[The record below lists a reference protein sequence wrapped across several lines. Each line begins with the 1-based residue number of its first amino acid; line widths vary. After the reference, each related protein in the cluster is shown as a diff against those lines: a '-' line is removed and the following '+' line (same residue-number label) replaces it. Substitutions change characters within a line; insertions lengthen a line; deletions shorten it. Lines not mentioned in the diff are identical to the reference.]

1 MKNFFKL
8 LFASVALVAVVGCES
23 VETNG
28 NNTNGGNKDDN
39 NKLPTPN
46 AAATIIENE
55 IVVTWEP
62 VEFAIRYDLTLNGG
76 EAVSADASPYSFKD
90 LDYGTEYTI
99 TVVAISADESV
110 KANSEP
116 KVLTVD
122 IPALEVPVYR
132 EWYSASAALAISN
145 NGRWVVGGFQHNGF
159 IYDLQNNKQEEL
171 SGYEFSDISDNGVAV
186 GAYFD
191 TEDSG
196 GVAVYYKDGE
206 CFEVDLGELP
216 GNLYASNLTG
226 ITPDGEYAVGWYW
239 DYANTYYTDRF
250 GLIVP
255 FAYDLVTHKVIM
267 LNEDT
272 LYAQYRTATQTY
284 AVDPNRAILGLEQS
298 DLGMF
303 GIIWESDDANWEY
316 VYMEVDDIRQPVKAY
331 GCVGGG
337 YFSPNGRYVY
347 SAGAEYK
354 NNVNINCAAV
364 YDRQT
369 KQMIWLESMKAGAV
383 STMTE
388 DGIAFLNDVSA
399 GFGTT
404 SFVID
409 LNKSLDDVMRI
420 EEWLMAEHNIDIE
433 DYLQDGI
440 IMMGTSADGR
450 TLLGMTNTVEYG
462 WVNFVI
468 CLDGVPMSE

>member
-8 LFASVALVAVVGCES
+8 LFVSIALVAVVGCEQGDA
-23 VETNG
+23 NG
-28 NNTNGGNKDDN
+28 NNGDDN
-39 NKLPTPN
+39 KKNMLPTPD
-46 AAATIIENE
+46 ATATVVENE
-55 IVVTWEP
+55 IIVTWEP
-62 VEFAIRYDLTLNGG
+62 IEFAIRYELTLNGG
-76 EAVSADASPYSFKD
+76 EAVSADASPYRFDD
-90 LDYGTEYTI
+90 LDYGTEYII

-116 KVLTVD
+116 KTLTVE

-145 NGRWVVGGFQHNGF
+145 SGRWVVGGFQHNGF
-159 IYDLQNNKQEEL
+159 IYDLQNNKQTDL
-171 SGYEFSDISDNGVAV
+171 PGYEFTDIADNGVAV
-186 GAYFD
+186 GAYFP

-196 GVAVYYKDGE
+196 GVAMYYKDGE
-206 CFEVDLGELP
+206 RFEIDLGELP
-216 GNLYASNLTG
+216 SNLYASNLTG

-239 DYANTYYTDRF
+239 DYDNTYYTERF

-255 FAYDLVTHKVIM
+255 FAYDLVAHKVIM

-303 GIIWESDDANWEY
+303 GIIWESDDADWEY
-316 VYMEVDDIRQPVKAY
+316 VYMEVDDIRKPIKAF
-331 GCVGGG
+331 GSVGGG

-354 NNVNINCAAV
+354 NNVNTNCAAA

-369 KQMIWLESMKAGAV
+369 KQMLWFESLRDGAV
-383 STMTE
+383 TAMTE

-409 LNKSLDDVMRI
+409 TNKSMDDVKRI
-420 EEWLMAEHNIDIE
+420 EEWLLEEHNIDIA

-450 TLLGMTNTVEYG
+450 TLLGMTNTMEYG